1 MKLEDPDHGHD
12 LEIIKAVA
20 QAWHAQSSNSR
31 CMTEFEAHHLNS
43 TFKRK
48 PSRFSLE
55 AIRQKKIYQNY
66 IGSNIG
72 ARHWDLDHSLF
83 DAYEIVS
90 VSKRLESSLVLDHQ
104 FSALGEHAHSSA
116 KRRKESKNSL
126 RSLLKL

>member
-1 MKLEDPDHGHD
+1 MKLEDHD

-31 CMTEFEAHHLNS
+31 SMNDFEAHRLNT

-55 AIRQKKIYQNY
+55 AIRQNHNNNNI
-66 IGSNIG
+66 IG
-72 ARHWDLDHSLF
+72 ARHWDLHHSLF

-90 VSKRLESSLVLDHQ
+90 VSKRLDSGLVLDHQ
-104 FSALGEHAHSSA
+104 FSALGEHAHACA